1 MGGVSNGAGA
11 FYGANL
17 TPDEFGP
24 GTYWMVEGSAGF
36 PLTAAATFWL
46 LAGYQAAPGHSAYE
60 VQGELD
66 WTVAKDAIVGLAA
79 GYTSRGPAG
88 GCGLCAND
96 NAGDAAV
103 QLRFRR
109 NFGGGAID

>member
-1 MGGVSNGAGA
+1 
-11 FYGANL
+11 
-17 TPDEFGP
+17 
-24 GTYWMVEGSAGF
+24 MVEGSAGF

-60 VQGELD
+60 LQAELD
-66 WTVAKDAIVGLAA
+66 WTVAKDAILGLAA
-79 GYTSRGPAG
+79 GYTSKGAAG
-88 GCGLCAND
+88 GCGLCS
-96 NAGDAAV
+96 NADLSDAAV